1 MSRQLGSLHRS
12 NSHPTNLT
20 STFPIIPLFAF
31 PPPDFPSSNV
41 TSGMNSD
48 TNSHISV
55 LYSISQLN
63 NPNIETPDEFA
74 DSEPSPSNNFHNS
87 SNFSQPPFQP
97 ILSNNP
103 DPITPTPSYASQV
116 TPTYSSYHSDQSS
129 HSPDT
134 PRISP
139 RLDNFITLQ
148 QQPYHLHTPTI
159 NQISSTINSSNPPTP
174 TPSSNYTESLAPSST
189 STESSLNT
197 NRAYRT
203 FKRKFPNHPFP
214 AKPGTA
220 REYINHP
227 KHTNTKEFLAITLP
241 SFPQYTLNTPHDTNE
256 TRNFVDEYV
265 LMPTLSWTSYY
276 HFTNPLCLPLSN
288 THIDIERNTDM
299 LYRLTTPLTA
309 RQFTYVGYK
318 KSLKTHTAPRAN
330 EYTLEYYDH
339 NIIRANQD
347 QFLDDDR
354 FANPQIT
361 EKFFIKTP
369 YIFTLNI
376 FDRKFDHIISEAL
389 TDTQAYE
396 SFKERFQIFSLTFHF
411 LAPHER
417 DLHCSHDIMLRTK
430 QTHTYSYYRFI
441 QNHFDLHTPSRQPHH
456 RFQFINSKYT
466 SPFFLNFTY
475 CIKDTNLHGIL
486 RNYDPI
492 TQMYIFCPI
501 TKTFNAEESRPF
513 LIPHEFVQPIEIPI
527 LEFIHNTKFNHKLY
541 NLIQNTPY
549 EFAVGTEEL
558 TTIKALQLLWP
569 LLQTKNII
577 RILAKL
583 LTTSELIHDI
593 FPHGF
598 FPDD

>member
-20 STFPIIPLFAF
+20 SSIPIIPLFAF

-74 DSEPSPSNNFHNS
+74 DSEPSPSNNFHNPS
-87 SNFSQPPFQP
+87 HFSQPPFQP

-129 HSPDT
+129 PDT

-139 RLDNFITLQ
+139 ELANFITLQ
-148 QQPYHLHTPTI
+148 QQPYHLNAPTI
-159 NQISSTINSSNPPTP
+159 NQISSTTNSSNPP

-227 KHTNTKEFLAITLP
+227 QHTNTREFLAITLP
-241 SFPQYTLNTPHDTNE
+241 SFPQYTLNTPHDANE

-288 THIDIERNTDM
+288 TSIDIERNKDM

-318 KSLKTHTAPRAN
+318 KSLKIHTAPRAN

-347 QFLDDDR
+347 QFLDEDR

-369 YIFTLNI
+369 YVFTLNI

-389 TDTQAYE
+389 TNTQAYE

-466 SPFFLNFTY
+466 SPYFLNFTY

-501 TKTFNAEESRPF
+501 TKTFNAEESRPL

>member
-1 MSRQLGSLHRS
+1 
-12 NSHPTNLT
+12 
-20 STFPIIPLFAF
+20 
-31 PPPDFPSSNV
+31 
-41 TSGMNSD
+41 MNSD

-63 NPNIETPDEFA
+63 NPDIETPDEFA
-74 DSEPSPSNNFHNS
+74 DSEPSPSNDFQTNPS
-87 SNFSQPPFQP
+87 VFSKPCFQP
-97 ILSNNP
+97 IPPNNP
-103 DPITPTPSYASQV
+103 LPSISTPSDASQV
-116 TPTYSSYHSDQSS
+116 TPTYSSLHSDRSS
-129 HSPDT
+129 NSPDT
-134 PRISP
+134 PQISQE
-139 RLDNFITLQ
+139 LDNFITLQ
-148 QQPYHLHTPTI
+148 QQPFHLDISTI
-159 NQISSTINSSNPPTP
+159 NQISSTIESSNPPTP
-174 TPSSNYTESLAPSST
+174 TPSSAYTASLAPSST
-189 STESSLNT
+189 STESSIST

-214 AKPGTA
+214 TKPGTA

-227 KHTNTKEFLAITLP
+227 NHTNTKEFLTITLP
-241 SFPQYTLNTPHDTNE
+241 SFPQYTLNTPNDTNN
-256 TRNFVDEYV
+256 TRSFVDEHV
-265 LMPTLSWTSYY
+265 LMPTLQWTSYY

-288 THIDIERNTDM
+288 THIDIERNQNM
-299 LYRLTTPLTA
+299 LYRLTTPLTH
-309 RQFTYVGYK
+309 RQFTYIGYK
-318 KSLKTHTAPRAN
+318 KSLKTYTAPRAY

-369 YIFTLNI
+369 YVFTLNI

-396 SFKERFQIFSLTFHF
+396 SFTEKFQLFSLTFHF

-430 QTHTYSYYRFI
+430 QTHTYTYYRFI
-441 QNHFDLHTPSRQPHH
+441 PNHFDLHTPSRQPHH

-513 LIPHEFVQPIEIPI
+513 LIPHEFIQPIEIPI
-527 LEFIHNTKFNHKLY
+527 LEFIHNTEYNHKLY

-549 EFAVGTEEL
+549 EFAVATEEL
-558 TTIKALQLLWP
+558 KTIKALQLLWP

-583 LTTSELIHDI
+583 LRNSDIIHDI

-598 FPDD
+598 FSDD

>member
-20 STFPIIPLFAF
+20 SPIPIIPLFAF

-48 TNSHISV
+48 TNSNISV

-74 DSEPSPSNNFHNS
+74 DSEPSPSNNFHNP

-97 ILSNNP
+97 ILPNNP
-103 DPITPTPSYASQV
+103 DPITSTSSYASQV

-139 RLDNFITLQ
+139 ELDSFFTLQ
-148 QQPYHLHTPTI
+148 QQPYHLNTPTI
-159 NQISSTINSSNPPTP
+159 NQISSTIHSSNPPTP
-174 TPSSNYTESLAPSST
+174 TPSSHYTESLSPSST
-189 STESSLNT
+189 STISSLNT

-276 HFTNPLCLPLSN
+276 HFTNPLCLPLSS
-288 THIDIERNTDM
+288 TPIDIERNKDM

-318 KSLKTHTAPRAN
+318 KSLKIHTAPRAN

-369 YIFTLNI
+369 YVFTLNI
-376 FDRKFDHIISEAL
+376 FDRKYDHIISEAL

-411 LAPHER
+411 LAP
-417 DLHCSHDIMLRTK
+417 HDIMLRTK

-466 SPFFLNFTY
+466 SPYFLNFTY

-501 TKTFNAEESRPF
+501 IKTFNADENRPF